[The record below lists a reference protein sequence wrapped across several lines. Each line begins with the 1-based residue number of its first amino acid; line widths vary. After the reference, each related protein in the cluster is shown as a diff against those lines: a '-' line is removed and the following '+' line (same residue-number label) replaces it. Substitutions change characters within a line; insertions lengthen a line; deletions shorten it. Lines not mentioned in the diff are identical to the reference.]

1 MERNESVL
9 LHIRSVR
16 VNWKSN
22 RTTGGKTGK
31 QSCVGWQCH
40 FKCWYQNQILGII
53 WHIIAK
59 CLKHILKI
67 GMAEWLMCLTG
78 GGNYDCV
85 KRFMILKMLKCFG
98 HSLQKQWL
106 FLGNRKAS
114 FCSHGNRLEGAQG
127 GLVQSSSAQA
137 PSSLRLP
144 GAEAVGTFMC
154 SDPAADKEE
163 WTGIV
168 WYCSCSLS
176 KTD

>member
-114 FCSHGNRLEGAQG
+114 FCSHGNRLEGCSRRACAELLGAGSQLFAAPWSRGCGHIHVLRSCSWQG
-127 GLVQSSSAQA
+127 GVNWNSVVLF
-137 PSSLRLP
+137 LLP
-144 GAEAVGTFMC
+144 V
-154 SDPAADKEE
+154 
-163 WTGIV
+163 
-168 WYCSCSLS
+168 
-176 KTD
+176 